1 MTQQTDM
8 QLTPHFKLSEI
19 AGTTVVKYQKK
30 NLEEAQK
37 QLGKMYMLAGFAE
50 RVREIIGRPLLVTSG
65 YRCVSLNN
73 YLGGALIS
81 QHLKGEALDLVCRTL
96 SVKSMYNRIKASD
109 LKYDQMIIEK
119 NKSGSEWLHISIG
132 SRMQRLKFED
142 GTYTYLD

>member
-1 MTQQTDM
+1 MK
-8 QLTPHFKLSEI
+8 LTPHFTLEEL
-19 AGTTVVKYQKK
+19 AGTTTQYRAK
-30 NLEEAQK
+30 NLQEAK
-37 QLGKMYMLAGFAE
+37 KIMGRMYQLAGFAE
-50 RVREIIGRPLLVTSG
+50 RVREIVGKPLIINSG

>member
-37 QLGKMYMLAGFAE
+37 QLGKMYMLAGFGE

-81 QHLKGEALDLVCRTL
+81 QHLKGEALDMVCRTL

-119 NKSGSEWLHISIG
+119 NKSGAEWLHISIG